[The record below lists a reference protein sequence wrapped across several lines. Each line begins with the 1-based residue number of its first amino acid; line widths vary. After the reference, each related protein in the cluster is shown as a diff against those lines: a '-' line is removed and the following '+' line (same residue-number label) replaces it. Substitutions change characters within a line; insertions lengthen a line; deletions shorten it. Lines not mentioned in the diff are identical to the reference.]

1 MLHFRQFQQ
10 KISKMW
16 PFYKMVID
24 DNNTDVF
31 VCAHLFGNSFKNRIS
46 KEVIA
51 DDSIAFSRGSS
62 ESPRRALLVVKRKP
76 NFIKF
81 DLK

>member
-1 MLHFRQFQQ
+1 
-10 KISKMW
+10 
-16 PFYKMVID
+16 MVID

-62 ESPRRALLVVKRKP
+62 ESHRRVLLVYF
-76 NFIKF
+76 FIKQIF
-81 DLK
+81 GFPRSNHIKNIRNDRQLILSSS